1 MNTDLEALLAVQA
14 EDEGIRALD
23 ERAAELDA
31 RERAL
36 DDERRVAV
44 DAADRARAVL
54 EREGGRRGALAE
66 RVAHHRQLHERNVA
80 QMDQVRKLREAT
92 AARAQIDM
100 AQQILQDEER
110 ELQALD
116 RRSADLRSALEAHE
130 ATVGEVEEAQRDER
144 ARVAADREAL
154 EGERRAAR
162 EHRDGTAS
170 RVPRQLLT
178 RYERIRDRRGG
189 QALYPLRGLA
199 CGSCDTAIPLQRR
212 SQMANGARIEVC
224 EVCGVLLYASPE

>member
-14 EDEGIRALD
+14 EDAAIRELD
-23 ERAAELDA
+23 ERAAALDV

-36 DDERRVAV
+36 DEERRVAANAV
-44 DAADRARAVL
+44 DRARAAL
-54 EREGGRRGALAE
+54 EREGGKRGALAE

-80 QMDQVRKLREAT
+80 QMDQVRRMREAT
-92 AARAQIDM
+92 AARAQLDM

-130 ATVGEVEEAQRDER
+130 AAVAQVDDTQRDDRAQIAAER
-144 ARVAADREAL
+144 SAL
-154 EGERRAAR
+154 EAELRDARA
-162 EHRDGTAS
+162 HRDQTAS
-170 RVPRQLLT
+170 RVPRQLLS
-178 RYERIRDRRGG
+178 RYERIRDRRKGE
-189 QALYPLRGLA
+189 ALYPLRGLA

-224 EVCGVLLYASPE
+224 EVCGVLLYAPPE